1 MTSPVLQLW
10 LYFVSI
16 LDLVFRFKSVFGVP
30 ACPVLLAQVPC
41 GLVLSPGDG
50 EPEAGLATL
59 WVPREG
65 VPGWGPV
72 VGVKVDGGAEVD
84 LLGGVVEPW
93 GAASRG
99 RGAMPP
105 R

>member
-1 MTSPVLQLW
+1 M
-10 LYFVSI
+10 
-16 LDLVFRFKSVFGVP
+16 FGVP
-30 ACPVLLAQVPC
+30 AGSFLLAQVPC

-65 VPGWGPV
+65 EREGVPGWGPV
-72 VGVKVDGGAEVD
+72 VGVEVGGGADVD

-99 RGAMPP
+99 RGARPP